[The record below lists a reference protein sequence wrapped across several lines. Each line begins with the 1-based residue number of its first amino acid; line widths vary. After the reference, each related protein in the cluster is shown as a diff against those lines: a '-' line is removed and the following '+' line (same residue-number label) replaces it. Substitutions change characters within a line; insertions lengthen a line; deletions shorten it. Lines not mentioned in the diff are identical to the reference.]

1 MIIALQ
7 LAFFTLAFSNSLE
20 TYQEYIRESNEIIN
34 YFVRSIVQPVDC
46 GTDYWNACRQIDTVF
61 GQLNA
66 SNQYIIHVY
75 QGSYD
80 HNLSSY
86 DHFNDAQYPTV
97 DIVSEQNASINVI
110 GTIQPIGKII
120 ISFTNFSIDFGDIFF
135 QIDDDGSSLK
145 FSSCNLFRNAGKTA
159 INSHSL
165 VIVDRGSLILE
176 KMNITGDIPE
186 GNEALIQSSQP
197 LLIQFTSL
205 NIIKLSLMSENVEPL
220 LLSVT
225 EHDQN
230 SQILVQ
236 DVHMKWNYAGNKAEA
251 GIIYIHSKNLKIN
264 SMKNEINAAN
274 PILIENSEIIQNTL
288 APIQESCAIQIEGL
302 RASEIRITNS
312 TFDNRSPPNNDRQY
326 EFKIVLPS
334 GMN

>member
-1 MIIALQ
+1 MNNQYNIHVFEGQYDYDLSYHEYFINAKYPSVDIIA
-7 LAFFTLAFSNSLE
+7 
-20 TYQEYIRESNEIIN
+20 
-34 YFVRSIVQPVDC
+34 
-46 GTDYWNACRQIDTVF
+46 
-61 GQLNA
+61 
-66 SNQYIIHVY
+66 
-75 QGSYD
+75 
-80 HNLSSY
+80 
-86 DHFNDAQYPTV
+86 
-97 DIVSEQNASINVI
+97 EQNVSINVI

-120 ISFTNFSIDFGDIFF
+120 ISFTNFSIDFGDLFF

-145 FSSCNLFRNAGKTA
+145 FSSCNLFRNASKTA

-176 KMNITGDIPE
+176 KMNITGNSLE

-205 NIIKLSLMSENVEPL
+205 NITNISLMSENVEPL
-220 LLSVT
+220 LLSVA

-230 SQILVQ
+230 SQIIVQ
-236 DVHMKWNYAGNKAEA
+236 DVHIKQNTAGNKAEA

-264 SMKNEINAAN
+264 SIKNEINAAN
-274 PILIENSEIIQNTL
+274 PILIENSEIIQNML